1 MIEKLYVDNFKSL
14 NEFEITLSPFTVIV
28 GNNTAGKSS
37 VLQVIEFLM
46 NTVREDFNVILERRG
61 WTVGDVK
68 SKLCSKSRICIQC
81 DIGFPN
87 GESYRKISWEL
98 VISAYINKNIME
110 LSSEKIILHEQNE
123 EKELLVYNT
132 SSAADCCLYDAAGE
146 KHPIEGISEI
156 HSSFLKMISISDENK
171 SKYPIL
177 TALKEYLLD
186 SDSFELLSP
195 EKMRL
200 SSRGVVDSIGN
211 AGEKLPSFIKSM
223 TEIQKNNFN
232 KNIAEIFGDTVVSVD
247 AKTKGT
253 PGWTQIISTERYLK
267 KTMPIESKNM
277 SDGILRMLAF
287 LAVAETDKQGV
298 TMLFDEIENGI
309 NLNYAEKLIHVLKTS
324 CQSKGNQLI
333 VTTHSAIFMDYV
345 DMEEIIY
352 LFRDPETG
360 FTRAE
365 ALFDRPVF
373 RKKLEYLYP
382 GEVFM
387 NISNEEIVK
396 MLLETEGTDK

>member
-1 MIEKLYVDNFKSL
+1 MIERLYVDNFKSL

-61 WTVGDVK
+61 WKVGDVK
-68 SKLCSKSRICIQC
+68 SKLYSKPKIYIQC
-81 DIGFPN
+81 DIGWSRD
-87 GESYRKISWEL
+87 GAYRKISWEL

-110 LSSEKIILHEQNE
+110 LLSEKIVLHEQNE
-123 EKELLVYNT
+123 EKELLIYNT
-132 SSAADCCLYDAAGE
+132 SSASECCLYDVEGE

-156 HSSFLKMISISDENK
+156 HSSFLKMISLSDENK
-171 SKYPIL
+171 SKYPVL
-177 TALKEYLLD
+177 TELKEYLIN

-200 SSRGVVDSIGN
+200 SSRGSVDSIGN

-223 TEIQKNNFN
+223 TETQKDNFN
-232 KNIAEIFGDTVVSVD
+232 KYINEIFGNHLVSVD

-253 PGWTQIISTERYLK
+253 PGWTQIISTEQYLNK
-267 KTMPIESKNM
+267 AMSIESKNM
-277 SDGILRMLAF
+277 SDGMLRMLAF
-287 LAVAETDKQGV
+287 LAVAEIDKQGV

-309 NLNYAEKLIHVLKTS
+309 NLNYAEKLIRVLKTN
-324 CQSKGNQLI
+324 CQKRGNQLI
-333 VTTHSAIFMDYV
+333 VTTHSTIFMDYV
-345 DMEEIIY
+345 DKEEIIY
-352 LFRDPETG
+352 LFRDPKNG
-360 FTRAE
+360 FTKAA
-365 ALFDRPVF
+365 ALFDNPVF
-373 RKKLEYLYP
+373 RRKLEYLYP

-387 NISNEEIVK
+387 NTSNEEIVK
-396 MLLETEGTDK
+396 ILLETEGTTE